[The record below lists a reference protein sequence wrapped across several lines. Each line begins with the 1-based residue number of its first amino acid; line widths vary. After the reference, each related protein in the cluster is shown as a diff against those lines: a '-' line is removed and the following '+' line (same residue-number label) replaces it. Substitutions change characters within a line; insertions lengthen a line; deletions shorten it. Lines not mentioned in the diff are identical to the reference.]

1 MKHLTG
7 RIFILGL
14 LLTADCVQT
23 MEKPPQQNAQTSAA
37 TPVAATSAP
46 QGPVS
51 RVRMTRSGQV
61 ASVDTI
67 PAPQPQPQQSYSEAF
82 TPIPVPANSGS
93 GALPV
98 VESKRSVSPDGTK
111 MPLPVTNPAQK
122 QSSSRKFEFSNQS
135 NHMAAVWIPKDARSW
150 LPITLTPEKDSGM
163 VTPFEGGTI
172 YIYTNAGFFVM
183 MVQNGVLKLVKET
196 TNAAGQVKPELI
208 KSLEYAQATDL
219 LVIINPNG
227 SVDFSK
233 RNR

>member
-1 MKHLTG
+1 MKSISGH
-7 RIFILGL
+7 IFILSSL
-14 LLTADCVQT
+14 LAAHCIQT
-23 MEKPPQQNAQTSAA
+23 MEKPPQQNLQTFSM
-37 TPVAATSAP
+37 PAATSAA

-67 PAPQPQPQQSYSEAF
+67 PAPQPQPSVSEAF
-82 TPIPVPANSGS
+82 APIPVPASSGA

-208 KSLEYAQATDL
+208 KSLEYAQATDV